1 MADSD
6 KDRFCNAHSGIEQ
19 KLKDLESDTKDQ
31 WTAINQLRNRLPV
44 WATIVISL
52 LTFLLGATATYAGLA
67 VKVAQTHLAYRK
79 LFMG

>member
-1 MADSD
+1 MVENN
-6 KDRFCNAHSGIEQ
+6 KNGFCKAHSGIEQ
-19 KLKDLESDTKDQ
+19 KLKSLENDTKDQ

-67 VKVAQTHLAYRK
+67 VKVVQTA
-79 LFMG
+79 GTVQ